1 MYWIL
6 LLGLALA
13 WILQTILIRR
23 MWQQG
28 LSVELRFRDRYIYE
42 GDSCA
47 LQEIVTNDKWIPL
60 PALEVR
66 IAMSRHL
73 AFTGESVQNSGVSDQ
88 TYKRDVFFL
97 SVSSTGYPHP
107 LLYR

>member
-60 PALEVR
+60 PQAVR
-66 IAMSRHL
+66 KPPFLGIKSAP
-73 AFTGESVQNSGVSDQ
+73 
-88 TYKRDVFFL
+88 FF
-97 SVSSTGYPHP
+97 HCIIEN
-107 LLYR
+107 